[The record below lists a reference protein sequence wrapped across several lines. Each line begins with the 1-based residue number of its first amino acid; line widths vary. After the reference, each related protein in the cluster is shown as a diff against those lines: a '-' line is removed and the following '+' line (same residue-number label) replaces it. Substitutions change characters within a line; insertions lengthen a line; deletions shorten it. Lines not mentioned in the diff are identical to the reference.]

1 MANNIKVKIC
11 EAIEREWSANQR
23 KDPCK
28 LVSSIYKKLRPRG
41 RGSRNW
47 NGYLLEA
54 LVVKFL
60 RTKIDA
66 NCIFTNRKIA
76 LIDDTKY
83 DITLCATTNNGKT
96 QSPICLSVKTSLRER
111 YKQAEREGLNAK
123 QVHLGSF
130 TALLTMDRRTA
141 EKKGGNMR
149 GLDMVVDCTNETKL
163 GALLEKVLSLNPTPY
178 SEIRP
183 IGPLIS
189 ETKRQKKQK
198 GLI

>member
-11 EAIEREWSANQR
+11 EAIEREWSANRR

-28 LVSSIYKKLRPRG
+28 LVSSTYKKLSPRG

-130 TALLTMDRRTA
+130 TALLTMDRSTA

-163 GALLEKVLSLNPTPY
+163 LALLEKVLSLNPTPY

-198 GLI
+198 RLI

>member
-1 MANNIKVKIC
+1 M
-11 EAIEREWSANQR
+11 
-23 KDPCK
+23 
-28 LVSSIYKKLRPRG
+28 
-41 RGSRNW
+41 
-47 NGYLLEA
+47 
-54 LVVKFL
+54 VKFL

-130 TALLTMDRRTA
+130 TALLTMDRSTA

-163 GALLEKVLSLNPTPY
+163 LALLEKVLSLNPTPY

-198 GLI
+198 RLI